1 MKGLGMLYQGY
12 RAVARSLLITIVF
25 ALVVAL
31 PASASAGEVTRGRF
45 HTFAAGID
53 RDYDISGRAQM
64 VRTANDETIV
74 HVHVKGLAPHT
85 AYGVHVHNKACDDAN
100 GGGHYRHDPAGD
112 VNPVNEIWPGFTTN
126 AAGIGNGWAK
136 NDFRARPEAQSIV
149 VHDTDSSRIAC
160 ANLQP

>member
-112 VNPVNEIWPGFTTN
+112 VNPVNEIWLYHQRSGHRQRLGQERLPG
-126 AAGIGNGWAK
+126 APG
-136 NDFRARPEAQSIV
+136 
-149 VHDTDSSRIAC
+149 SSVDCRSRHG
-160 ANLQP
+160 